1 MSEIERIDYL
11 RSFLHEQN
19 RNYYVLNSPII
30 SDMEFDQ
37 KMAELQRLESQHPEC
52 YDPNSP
58 TQRVGSDV
66 SVAFEQ
72 VRHARPMLSLGNT
85 YSRQEVAA
93 FYERVCSEAGR
104 QTLDISCELKFDGT
118 SISLIY
124 ENGQLVR
131 AATRGDGAIGDDVTR
146 NVRTIPTV
154 PLTLI
159 GDYPAQLEMR
169 GEILMPRAGFEARN
183 RQRVD
188 IGEAPFANPRNA
200 AAGSLKLQNS
210 SLAAERPLCCML
222 YYVLT
227 DMRQFKTHTESLET
241 ARDWGFVI
249 SPNFRLCHS
258 LDDIYAYID
267 EWDEKRRDL
276 PYDIDGIVLKVNDL
290 AIQSELGLTAKS
302 PRWAV
307 AYKFKA
313 EQAHSRLREVSF
325 QVGRTGVVTPVANMD
340 PVPLAGT
347 IVKRASL
354 HNIDIIKEL
363 GLHIGDM
370 VIIEKGGEIIPK
382 IVGVD
387 EDKRDPGATPVQF
400 PTHCPVCGAQLIRT
414 EGEAAYYCPNY
425 NACDPQIIGRLIH
438 FVERGAMDIEQLGD
452 EKVEQLYRHGLVR
465 DFHDLYKLTEE
476 DLLALPGYQLKSA
489 TKTIDAISE
498 SKSRPFDRVLFA
510 LGIRYVGNT
519 VAQRLASAFRDIDTL
534 REATVEQ
541 LSAVQDIGEKIANS
555 VYSFFRN
562 AENMNIVNELRQ
574 AGLQMS
580 SAPIELASSA
590 LAGKSFVVSG
600 VFETISREE
609 LKALITSH
617 GGKVTGSISKK
628 TDYVVAGANMGPAKL
643 EKANSLGVKI
653 ISYEEL
659 NGMISD

>member
-1 MSEIERIDYL
+1 M
-11 RSFLHEQN
+11 
-19 RNYYVLNSPII
+19 
-30 SDMEFDQ
+30 
-37 KMAELQRLESQHPEC
+37 
-52 YDPNSP
+52 
-58 TQRVGSDV
+58 
-66 SVAFEQ
+66 
-72 VRHARPMLSLGNT
+72 
-85 YSRQEVAA
+85 
-93 FYERVCSEAGR
+93 
-104 QTLDISCELKFDGT
+104 
-118 SISLIY
+118 
-124 ENGQLVR
+124 
-131 AATRGDGAIGDDVTR
+131 
-146 NVRTIPTV
+146 
-154 PLTLI
+154 
-159 GDYPAQLEMR
+159 
-169 GEILMPRAGFEARN
+169 
-183 RQRVD
+183 
-188 IGEAPFANPRNA
+188 
-200 AAGSLKLQNS
+200 
-210 SLAAERPLCCML
+210 
-222 YYVLT
+222 
-227 DMRQFKTHTESLET
+227 
-241 ARDWGFVI
+241 
-249 SPNFRLCHS
+249 
-258 LDDIYAYID
+258 
-267 EWDEKRRDL
+267 

-562 AENMNIVNELRQ
+562 AENMTIVNELRQ